1 MKYLGPLIIKFLM
14 TTAVLWIVLGL
25 FFGVTFGD
33 IIMTSIILT
42 VVASLGDLFILP
54 RIGNTAASIADFA
67 LAWVVVWLAG
77 INMYGEGIAIGT
89 AAFVSAIAITV
100 GEVFLHRYLKNSV
113 FKDEKYRES
122 KVAYF
127 PNNYQTEFSSDN
139 DDVQPKDEK

>member
-1 MKYLGPLIIKFLM
+1 MKYLGPLVIKFLM

-54 RIGNTAASIADFA
+54 RIGNTSASIADFA
-67 LAWVVVWLAG
+67 LTWAIVWMVG
-77 INMYGEGIAIGT
+77 SNMYGDGIAIGT
-89 AAFVSAIAITV
+89 AGFVSAIAITV
-100 GEVFLHRYLKNSV
+100 GEVFFHRYLKNLV
-113 FKDEKYRES
+113 FKDEKYKES

-127 PNNYQTEFSSDN
+127 PTNYQTELGSDN
-139 DDVQPKDEK
+139 GDVRPKDEK